1 MTQQMTTQQ
10 PVNITEQLQQVE
22 QNIRKYENATTAVK
36 TRVEGYRQQY
46 AQIGAE
52 IQSMGV
58 NPQTIEEELKTLA
71 QTILTQSKQLADLL
85 PAELIEQLQQDL
97 NRPVQATV
105 DLPDFGI
112 TF

>member
-1 MTQQMTTQQ
+1 MMQSSTPQQ

-22 QNIRKYENATTAVK
+22 QNIRKYENATTAVQ

-52 IQSMGV
+52 IQAMGV
-58 NPQTIEEELKTLA
+58 NPQTIEEELKGLA
-71 QTILTQSKQLADLL
+71 QTILTKSKQLDDLL

-97 NRPVQATV
+97 NRPVQAAV